1 MKDNLLNPEMEAL
14 RPALGEVV
22 SLLESRAPYGAVSL
36 SSLETTRYQV
46 ENSQER
52 VIAGDPTAGAVLT
65 AFDGHTQYEKGIG
78 GFNRDDIFQGAKDFI
93 AGIEF
98 KKNGK
103 LDPGKER
110 RGDFQTKMEHDPALV
125 PTQEKLEYL
134 REMNRR
140 VNKIDSKIV
149 NARVGYVE
157 FRQKS
162 VFRNRAADLAQDI
175 QRVHMSIMVT
185 VMGEKG
191 VVFDWTSKCGTAGL
205 EILTFS
211 DEELEKLV
219 KNAIKLLDAG
229 RIEPGEYTVVTAPGV
244 SGVIA
249 HESFGHG
256 VETDM
261 FLKER
266 AKAANYIG
274 KRVGSNLVNIYD
286 DPGFPG
292 AFGSYFFDD
301 EGMAAKSTQIVK
313 GGIFER
319 GLTDNY
325 SATVL
330 GLERSPNGRR
340 QDFTRKI
347 YPRMT
352 NTFFGSGDLSVE
364 ELIGKV
370 DDGIYIP
377 KVSSGMEDP
386 KGWGIQVSGHY
397 GFEIKNGKMTDKMYA
412 PVGLT
417 GYVPEVLES
426 ISAVS
431 NDFDLSGGYC
441 GKGTKETVQVT
452 DGGPHLLMKVR
463 LG

>member
-1 MKDNLLNPEMEAL
+1 MKDNFLKPVMLDL
-14 RPALGEVV
+14 RPELGEIITT
-22 SLLESRAPYGAVSL
+22 LESKAPYGSVSL
-36 SSLETTRYQV
+36 TSRETTRYLV
-46 ENSQER
+46 DNSQER
-52 VIAGDPTAGAVLT
+52 VIAGDPTAGAILT
-65 AFDGHTQYEKGIG
+65 AFDGHTLYEKAIG
-78 GFNRDDIFQGAKDFI
+78 GFNREEIQTAAKDFTASI
-93 AGIEF
+93 KF
-98 KKNGK
+98 KKNGA
-103 LDPGKER
+103 LDPGKEIKK
-110 RGDFQTKMEHDPALV
+110 DYQTKMDQDPATV
-125 PTQEKLEYL
+125 PTQDKLDYL
-134 REMNRR
+134 REMNQR

-149 NARVGYVE
+149 NARVSFVE
-157 FRQKS
+157 FREKTI
-162 VFRNRAADLAQDI
+162 FRNRAVDLAQDV

-185 VMGEKG
+185 VMGERG
-191 VVFDWTSKCGTAGL
+191 VVFDWTSKCGTAGM

-211 DEELEKLV
+211 DEDLEKLV
-219 KNAIKLLDAG
+219 KNAIGLLDAG

-244 SGVIA
+244 SGVIC

-266 AKAANYIG
+266 AKAAYYIG
-274 KRVGSNLVNIYD
+274 KRVGSDLVDIYD
-286 DPGFPG
+286 DPSLPG

-301 EGMAAKSTQIVK
+301 EGLTAKPTRIVK
-313 GGIFER
+313 DGIFER
-319 GLTDNY
+319 GITDNY

-330 GLERSPNGRR
+330 GIDRTPNGRR
-340 QDFTRKI
+340 QDFTRKV

-352 NTFFGSGDLSVE
+352 NTFFGSGETPLED
-364 ELIGKV
+364 LIGMV

-386 KGWGIQVSGHY
+386 KGWGIQVTGHY
-397 GFEIKNGKMTDKMYA
+397 GFEIKNGSITDKMYA

-417 GYVPEVLES
+417 GYVPDVLES

-431 NDFDLSGGYC
+431 SDFDLSGGFC
-441 GKGTKETVQVT
+441 GKGTKETVPVT

>member
-1 MKDNLLNPEMEAL
+1 MKENLLKPDMKIL
-14 RPALGEVV
+14 RPMLGEVV
-22 SLLESRAPYGAVSL
+22 SILETKAPYGAVIL
-36 SSLETTRYQV
+36 SSLETTRYLIDNNQEQV
-46 ENSQER
+46 I
-52 VIAGDPTAGAVLT
+52 VGDPTAGSILT
-65 AFDGHTQYEKGIG
+65 VFDGHTMQEKGIG
-78 GFNRDDIFQGAKDFI
+78 GFNRDDLFLGAKELV
-93 AGIEF
+93 ASHEF
-98 KKNGK
+98 KKNDK
-103 LDPGKER
+103 LDPGKDR
-110 RGDFQTKMEHDPALV
+110 TGDYQTQMENDPV
-125 PTQEKLEYL
+125 EIPTQDKLEYL
-134 REMNRR
+134 RELNRR
-140 VNKIDSKIV
+140 VNKIDSRIV
-149 NARVGYVE
+149 NARVGYTE

-191 VVFDWTSKCGTAGL
+191 VVFDWVSKCGTAGL

-211 DEELEKLV
+211 DDELEKLV
-219 KNAIKLLDAG
+219 KNAINLLGAE

-244 SGVIA
+244 SGVIC

-266 AKAANYIG
+266 AKAVNYVG
-274 KRVGSNLVNIYD
+274 KRVGSDLVNIYD
-286 DPGFPG
+286 DPSLPG

-313 GGIFER
+313 DGIFQR
-319 GLTDNY
+319 GLTDMY

-352 NTFFGSGDLSVE
+352 NTFFGTGDMPLVD
-364 ELIGKV
+364 LIGQV

-397 GFEIKNGKMTDKMYA
+397 GFVIKNGEMTDKMYA

-417 GYVPEVLES
+417 GYVPEVLSS